1 MLKLCQDCNE
11 QNGDEVG
18 MENQEMKKLLFILN
32 PRSGKGL
39 IKNQLLEIIDCF
51 QKNGYQVQ
59 VHITQFSFDA
69 KETVKKIGKQF
80 DRIVCSGGDGT
91 LNETVS
97 GMMEAGLHIPL
108 GYVPS
113 GSTNDFASSLKIPKK
128 MNQAAEVAVCGDIF
142 RCDIGSF
149 NERYFN
155 YVAAFGAFTEV
166 SYATPQQMKN
176 VLGHPAYI
184 IEGMK
189 QITTIKAAPM
199 VVESDGNVVEGEFIF
214 GMISNSTSVGGF
226 KRLVGKTVLMD
237 DGLFEVTFIKSPK
250 NALELQ
256 EILNA
261 ILMEETNSE
270 WLITFKTSS
279 LRIYSPKSVPWV
291 LDGEYGGNPSEIRV
305 KNLRQVLAISS
316 NSSFRCME

>member
-1 MLKLCQDCNE
+1 MI
-11 QNGDEVG
+11 
-18 MENQEMKKLLFILN
+18 KKLLFILN
-32 PRSGKGL
+32 PKSGKGL
-39 IKNQLLEIIDCF
+39 IKNQLLDIVNIF

-59 VHITQFSFDA
+59 LHITQAPLDA
-69 KETVKKIGKQF
+69 KETVKTIGEQF

-97 GMMEAGLHIPL
+97 GIMEANLNIPL
-108 GYVPS
+108 GYIPS

-128 MNQAAEVAVCGDIF
+128 MDKAAEVAVSGEIF
-142 RCDIGSF
+142 ACDIGSF

-184 IEGMK
+184 IEGVK
-189 QITTIKAAPM
+189 QITAIKAAPM
-199 VVESDGNVVEGEFIF
+199 VVTYDGNVLEGDFIY

-226 KRLVGKTVLMD
+226 KKIVGQSVEMG
-237 DGLFEVTFIKSPK
+237 DGLFEVTLIRNPK

-261 ILMEETNSE
+261 LLMEEANSE
-270 WLITFKTSS
+270 RLLTFKASCLT
-279 LRIYSPKSVPWV
+279 IHSPRLVPWV
-291 LDGEYGGNPSEIRV
+291 LDGEYGGNPSEIEVRNRHRV
-305 KNLRQVLAISS
+305 LNIIVPKA
-316 NSSFRCME
+316 E